1 MASSGTI
8 TIQYSGGGLNPE
20 PATITKS
27 SSGRVQW
34 QEDIATATTDGQVN
48 CPTIDVSELVLLYI
62 NSTQDITIETNADDA
77 TGGNTLTLKAN
88 EPYVW
93 WTSAPFVNVITEDI
107 VTNVFITNTSGAT
120 ATITFEAILDTTP

>member
-8 TIQYSGGGLNPE
+8 TIQYNGGGISQTNN
-20 PATITKS
+20 ITKS
-27 SSGRVQW
+27 DTGRVQW
-34 QEDIATATTDGQVN
+34 EESIVTATTDGQVN

-62 NSTQDITIETNADDA
+62 NSTQDVTIETNAADA

-93 WTSAPFVNVITEDI
+93 WLNAPFVNMITLDI

-120 ATITFEAILDTTP
+120 AVITFEAILDTTP